1 MRILFTSSFLQNRSL
16 VCSCPWDHHAR
27 RLSLRDDPESHLKE
41 DCIILFHKNQTQS
54 RYFLSAYHL
63 FVAYFASKCE
73 VFFSKISLIFATKI
87 YQAFIK
93 NRTQLSLDLN
103 QLVLQAI
110 KKRVGASLRKTLR
123 CFNTVFWRPYQFFHS
138 PYCKYSQ
145 CFTFKRCNKIQIL
158 VMDVWPSALIWKNQ
172 HNVKTVNVL
181 TQIFGRL
188 VGNVC
193 LEISRCYSESN
204 SRTLL
209 CTP

>member
-110 KKRVGASLRKTLR
+110 KKGWCEFEKDLK
-123 CFNTVFWRPYQFFHS
+123 VFQ
-138 PYCKYSQ
+138 YS
-145 CFTFKRCNKIQIL
+145 FLETIPIF
-158 VMDVWPSALIWKNQ
+158 SFAL
-172 HNVKTVNVL
+172 L
-181 TQIFGRL
+181 QIFSMFYL
-188 VGNVC
+188 QKMQ
-193 LEISRCYSESN
+193 
-204 SRTLL
+204 
-209 CTP
+209 

>member
-103 QLVLQAI
+103 QLVLQAKR
-110 KKRVGASLRKTLR
+110 KKGLVRVSERHQGVSIH
-123 CFNTVFWRPYQFFHS
+123 FFGDPTNFFIRLS
-138 PYCKYSQ
+138 A
-145 CFTFKRCNKIQIL
+145 NIL
-158 VMDVWPSALIWKNQ
+158 
-172 HNVKTVNVL
+172 NVL
-181 TQIFGRL
+181 HFKDAVKFKYQSWMYGR
-188 VGNVC
+188 
-193 LEISRCYSESN
+193 
-204 SRTLL
+204 
-209 CTP
+209 PP